1 MGGFMAAQGT
11 NGRSRPKMQD
21 SPRMSVVDLQHAVRI
36 WTDQQ
41 VKAGKVTAA
50 KANEFWQKSG
60 SNYLER

>member
-1 MGGFMAAQGT
+1 
-11 NGRSRPKMQD
+11 
-21 SPRMSVVDLQHAVRI
+21 MSVVDLQHAVRI

-50 KANEFWQKSG
+50 KANEFWQQSG